1 MGGDTLFSKNGRVH
15 PFLKELPGTP
25 FFKRMA
31 GYPLFLKEW
40 PGTPFFYH
48 KSNED
53 ILEELKV
60 ESADE
65 KLRRYK

>member
-1 MGGDTLFSKNGRVH
+1 
-15 PFLKELPGTP
+15 
-25 FFKRMA
+25 MA
-31 GYPLFLKEW
+31 GYALFFQRTPGYTLFLKEW